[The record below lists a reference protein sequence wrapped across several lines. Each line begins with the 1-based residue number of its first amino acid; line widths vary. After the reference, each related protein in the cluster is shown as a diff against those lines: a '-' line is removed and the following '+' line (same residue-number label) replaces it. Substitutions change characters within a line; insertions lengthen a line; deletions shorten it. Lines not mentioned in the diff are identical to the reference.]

1 MQTPQLTQSILTA
14 ALDGL
19 ELQKSRIEDQI
30 AQVRSLLGGA
40 PRKPVASA
48 EASGEVAPKRT
59 LSAAARRSIATAQ
72 KKRWALI
79 RKQKAAGGE
88 PAAKAAVKPA
98 KRKLSAAGRRAIIE
112 ATKKRW
118 AKVRA
123 EAAKAKKAA
132 EAK

>member
-79 RKQKAAGGE
+79 RKQKASGE
-88 PAAKAAVKPA
+88 PAAKVEAKPA